1 VRFFKMVRVGTVPL
15 IVWLMTAMVWGTSWT
30 VIRIGLRDLPPF
42 TFAAV
47 RTVLAAV
54 ALLAV
59 AQLTA
64 RSRRPGMRSIWFW
77 IWVGLPQ
84 LGIPYALVFW
94 AEQSIT
100 SGLTAMLFATFPA
113 FTAVAA
119 HFMLRNEPLTRQKVL
134 GTLLAVVAVVLL
146 VRPSG
151 LDAAGA
157 TTLWAVL
164 GVLIASVSAAIAAVL
179 VRRHGRDT
187 STLWLTAIQV
197 SSAAVFL
204 VAAALILDHGAE
216 IHVTVRA
223 VGSILY
229 LAFVVTCGCYLSIF
243 WLLKRLDAT
252 FVSMSVAFETAF
264 AVFWG
269 AVLLSEP
276 LGARF
281 LVGLAFV
288 VLSVVLVSRSAGVR
302 EAVVS

>member
-1 VRFFKMVRVGTVPL
+1 
-15 IVWLMTAMVWGTSWT
+15 MTGMVWGTSWT

-47 RTVLAAV
+47 RTALAAV
-54 ALLAV
+54 VLLAI

-64 RSRRPGMRSIWFW
+64 GPRRPSGRSVWFW
-77 IWVGLPQ
+77 VLVGLPQ
-84 LGIPYALVFW
+84 LGFPYALVFW
-94 AEQSIT
+94 AELTIT

-119 HFMLRNEPLTRQKVL
+119 HFMLRNEPLTRQKL
-134 GTLLAVVAVVLL
+134 MGTFLAVIAVVLL
-146 VRPSG
+146 ARPSAWG
-151 LDAAGA
+151 GAGV
-157 TTLWAVL
+157 TTLWSVL
-164 GVLIASVSAAIAAVL
+164 GVLVASVSAAVAAVL

-197 SSAAVFL
+197 ASAAVFL
-204 VAAALILDHGAE
+204 VVAALILDHGAE
-216 IHVTVRA
+216 IRLTVRA
-223 VGSILY
+223 VGSIVY

-243 WLLKRLDAT
+243 WLLKQLDAT

-264 AVFWG
+264 AVFLG

-281 LVGLAFV
+281 LGGLALV
-288 VLSVVLVSRSAGVR
+288 VLSVVLVGRSAGVR
-302 EAVVS
+302 ETVVS

>member
-1 VRFFKMVRVGTVPL
+1 MKRIGTIPL
-15 IVWLMTAMVWGTSWT
+15 LVWLATGIVWGTSWT

-42 TFAAV
+42 TFAAI
-47 RTVLAAV
+47 RTALAGIV
-54 ALLAV
+54 LLAI

-64 RSRRPGMRSIWFW
+64 RPRRPGRRSVWFW
-77 IWVGLPQ
+77 MLVGLPQ
-84 LGIPYALVFW
+84 LGIPYAFVFW

-113 FTAVAA
+113 FTAVTA
-119 HFMLRNEPLTRQKVL
+119 HFMLRNEPLNGQKMM

-146 VRPSG
+146 VGPRG
-151 LDAAGA
+151 GAGA
-157 TTLWAVL
+157 GVPTLWPVL
-164 GVLIASVSAAIAAVL
+164 GVLVASVSAAIAAVL

-197 SSAAVFL
+197 ASAAVFL
-204 VAAALILDHGAE
+204 VVAALILDHGAE
-216 IHVTVRA
+216 IRFTGRA
-223 VGSILY
+223 VGSIVY

-243 WLLKRLDAT
+243 WLLKQLDAT

-276 LGARF
+276 LGVRF
-281 LVGLAFV
+281 LGGLAFV
-288 VLSVVLVSRSAGVR
+288 VLSVVLVSRAAGTR
-302 EAVVS
+302 ETVVS